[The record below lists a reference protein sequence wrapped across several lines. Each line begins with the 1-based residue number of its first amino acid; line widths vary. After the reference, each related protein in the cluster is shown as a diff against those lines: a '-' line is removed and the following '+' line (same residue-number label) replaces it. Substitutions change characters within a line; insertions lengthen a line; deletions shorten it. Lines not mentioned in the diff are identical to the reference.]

1 MPVSKCVFTFYI
13 ITIIK
18 YCQHTIMMQIN
29 SLLKSNNF
37 DISNQTE
44 LASLH
49 LVDKIYYKMDAKE
62 IPVNVDIDLS
72 KAFDSLDHN
81 ILLSKLNFYGVTGVS
96 LDLMSS
102 YLSNRRQYTQFNTT
116 LSEFLDIKQ
125 GVPQGSILGP
135 LLFSIYIND
144 LSSSSNLF
152 EFLMYADDTTLYCS
166 IDKLATHNINN
177 VINEHLDKVNVWMN
191 SNKLVLN
198 SKKNNTCYFISI
210 IKLYLI

>member
-1 MPVSKCVFTFYI
+1 
-13 ITIIK
+13 
-18 YCQHTIMMQIN
+18 
-29 SLLKSNNF
+29 
-37 DISNQTE
+37 
-44 LASLH
+44 
-49 LVDKIYYKMDAKE
+49 
-62 IPVNVDIDLS
+62 
-72 KAFDSLDHN
+72 
-81 ILLSKLNFYGVTGVS
+81 
-96 LDLMSS
+96 MSS
-102 YLSNRRQYTQFNTT
+102 YLSNRRQCTQFNTT

-144 LSSSSNLF
+144 LPSSSNLF

-198 SKKNNTCYFISI
+198 AKNKIHVIS
-210 IKLYLI
+210 